1 MMKINTFKNGLRKL
15 DKANRVL
22 KLSEFKMERLRKP
35 EKIVS
40 VYFPVEMD
48 REGKKIFHG
57 YRVQYSN
64 VRGPYKGGIRF
75 HHQVDMNE
83 VMALAFWMAI
93 KCAVVNI
100 PMGGGKGGIE
110 VDPKKLSEAELER
123 SSRAYVRAIAHD
135 IGPNIDVPA
144 PDVNTS
150 PKIMAWLVDEYIK
163 IKLKTSTFAEASA
176 DRQNS
181 KLKTEEKNRLLGTF
195 TGKPVEKGGS
205 LGRTEATGRGGFY
218 VLQALLEEQ
227 KTNMTVAVQ
236 GFGNVGYYI
245 AKFLNEAGFRIVA
258 LSDSKG
264 GIVVNNMEKDSFNP
278 ELVLSCKKEKGT
290 LASCYCVGSVCDLEN
305 GRTISNEELLEL
317 PVDILVPAALENQIT
332 GKNAARI
339 KAKIVLEMANGPTTP
354 EADEILHRKKITV
367 VPDVLSN
374 SGGVTVSYFEW
385 LQNLNNEQW
394 SEEKVNQEL
403 KKKVVS
409 AFIDVFKEA
418 KKQGTDMRTAAFVL
432 AIRRLTENH

>member
-1 MMKINTFKNGLRKL
+1 MMKINTFKNGLRQL

-35 EKIVS
+35 EKIIS

-123 SSRAYVRAIAHD
+123 LSRAYVRAIAHD

-150 PKIMAWLVDEYIK
+150 PKIMALMVD
-163 IKLKTSTFAEASA
+163 
-176 DRQNS
+176 
-181 KLKTEEKNRLLGTF
+181 G
-195 TGKPVEKGGS
+195 
-205 LGRTEATGRGGFY
+205 
-218 VLQALLEEQ
+218 
-227 KTNMTVAVQ
+227 
-236 GFGNVGYYI
+236 
-245 AKFLNEAGFRIVA
+245 
-258 LSDSKG
+258 
-264 GIVVNNMEKDSFNP
+264 
-278 ELVLSCKKEKGT
+278 
-290 LASCYCVGSVCDLEN
+290 EN
-305 GRTISNEELLEL
+305 
-317 PVDILVPAALENQIT
+317 
-332 GKNAARI
+332 
-339 KAKIVLEMANGPTTP
+339 
-354 EADEILHRKKITV
+354 
-367 VPDVLSN
+367 
-374 SGGVTVSYFEW
+374 
-385 LQNLNNEQW
+385 
-394 SEEKVNQEL
+394 
-403 KKKVVS
+403 
-409 AFIDVFKEA
+409 
-418 KKQGTDMRTAAFVL
+418 
-432 AIRRLTENH
+432 